1 MLRVVATANFSVP
14 FDDGEKVKQNF
25 KAPLFATLIH
35 SYSFNKQQP
44 ALSQY

>member
-1 MLRVVATANFSVP
+1 MLRVVATANFPVP
-14 FDDGEKVKQNF
+14 FDKGKKVKQNF

-44 ALSQY
+44 ALGQY